1 MSTEVRVGIIAGS
14 AQVAVALI
22 ALFGVLSTAGQTGGA
37 QTAAA
42 VTPPAAAPATPTMSV
57 SCTDIIEGYRRMVL
71 LDSTLLAALVTAG
84 PDGIS
89 PVEADPDARR
99 CGVSEAVLRA
109 MR

>member
-22 ALFGVLSTAGQTGGA
+22 ALFGVLSTADQNGGA
-37 QTAAA
+37 QTAA
-42 VTPPAAAPATPTMSV
+42 VTPAAAPATPTMSV

-99 CGVSEAVLRA
+99 CGVSEAALRA